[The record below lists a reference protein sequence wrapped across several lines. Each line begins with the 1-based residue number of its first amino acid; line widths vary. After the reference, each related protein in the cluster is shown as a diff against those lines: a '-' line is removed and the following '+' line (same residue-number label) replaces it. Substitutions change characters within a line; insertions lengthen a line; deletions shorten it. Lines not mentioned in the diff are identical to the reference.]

1 MLSYPEYRTP
11 IFTEDYI
18 EEKNIISLCFN
29 KILKYKEIRNII
41 IKTRVKLSSLDGEF
55 PEFKETYYKKYMDA
69 RDQAGIKESEE
80 DREKNFIKYLVEDA
94 PLDF

>member
-41 IKTRVKLSSLDGEF
+41 SEYLSDWCQRSGLKSYSYYYSPSKLVF
-55 PEFKETYYKKYMDA
+55 WFFKINNYCTTHHV
-69 RDQAGIKESEE
+69 GNSEYII
-80 DREKNFIKYLVEDA
+80 FLV
-94 PLDF
+94 